1 MDMVLIVR
9 KDLKMLEGMLPS
21 QNCQAGFF
29 SFHLLYL
36 FGRDA
41 ANTELPRV
49 IVVVF
54 CIILIYFLYLFF
66 LEGMLAT
73 ELQRGIVF
81 VFLYFIYIIFFFLE
95 GVLATQ
101 SCHAG
106 VALYKKAR
114 IKYAGLIRV
123 IMCACVCVC
132 V

>member
-81 VFLYFIYIIFFFLE
+81 VFLYFIYIIFFFWKGCLQHRVATRE
-95 GVLATQ
+95 SHCTKKLASSTLA
-101 SCHAG
+101 SF
-106 VALYKKAR
+106 
-114 IKYAGLIRV
+114 GL
-123 IMCACVCVC
+123 
-132 V
+132 